1 MGALE
6 HRREVGFLPG
16 CRPSAFMVVL
26 YFPAVFSGTHSFLQ
40 TGFHVKWGFVRSLHD
55 SYPCAKNAP
64 LESIASRAGFG
75 KHNSQK

>member
-26 YFPAVFSGTHSFLQ
+26 YFPAVFSGNHHFPR
-40 TGFHVKWGFVRSLHD
+40 FWGFVKQATKVLS
-55 SYPCAKNAP
+55 
-64 LESIASRAGFG
+64 
-75 KHNSQK
+75 

>member
-26 YFPAVFSGTHSFLQ
+26 YFPAVFSGIHSFLQ
-40 TGFHVKWGFVRSLHD
+40 TGFHVKPPSTRYLARILLRFLVRKA
-55 SYPCAKNAP
+55 PNAP
-64 LESIASRAGFG
+64 WAASYQIPF
-75 KHNSQK
+75 